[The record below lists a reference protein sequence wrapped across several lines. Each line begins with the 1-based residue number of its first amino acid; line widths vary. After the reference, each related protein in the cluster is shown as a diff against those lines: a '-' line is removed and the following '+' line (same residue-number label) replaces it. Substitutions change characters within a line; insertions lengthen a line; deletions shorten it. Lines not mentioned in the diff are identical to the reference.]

1 MSTSLQIKV
10 VSLVGYVV
18 LSTSLVLAWADGL
31 ESPVPSLCAMVTL
44 P

>member
-10 VSLVGYVV
+10 ISLVGYVV
-18 LSTSLVLAWADGL
+18 LSTSLVLTWAGDL
-31 ESPVPSLCAMVTL
+31 ESPVPSLYAMVTL

>member
-1 MSTSLQIKV
+1 MNTSLQIKV

-18 LSTSLVLAWADGL
+18 LSTSLVLAWAGEL